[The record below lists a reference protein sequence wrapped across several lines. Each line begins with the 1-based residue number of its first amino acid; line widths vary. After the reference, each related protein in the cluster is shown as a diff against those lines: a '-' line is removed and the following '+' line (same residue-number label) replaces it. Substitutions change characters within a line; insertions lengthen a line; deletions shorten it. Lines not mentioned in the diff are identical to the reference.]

1 MIIPTSNHTVG
12 MFGREGEIQKILVDQ
27 YKITTQEIVVTAVLD
42 ITENVVLYAFPL
54 YQMSVL
60 KSCLKGV
67 LEMVGESACE
77 PHDTHL
83 DGTTSGDNA
92 AQGINLDETTSG
104 DNGAQ
109 RTHPEHT
116 ASREET
122 PKTIFR
128 TRREKKDFT
137 KWFRGNCI
145 SGVKV
150 LGKEVSFLWTLV
162 LTFFGPFVVVVV
174 NLMFKHIHV
183 ESPWH

>member
-67 LEMVGESACE
+67 LEMVEDSEAQ
-77 PHDTHL
+77 DTQS

-104 DNGAQ
+104 DYGAQ
-109 RTHPEHT
+109 GTHSKHT
-116 ASREET
+116 ASWEET
-122 PKTIFR
+122 PKVIFR
-128 TRREKKDFT
+128 TRQEQNYFT
-137 KWFRGNCI
+137 DWFRRHCI
-145 SGVKV
+145 SGIKV

>member
-12 MFGREGEIQKILVDQ
+12 MFGREGKILKILVDQ

-67 LEMVGESACE
+67 LEMVEESDYE
-77 PHDTHL
+77 PQDTNL

-92 AQGINLDETTSG
+92 AQGINLDETT
-104 DNGAQ
+104 
-109 RTHPEHT
+109 
-116 ASREET
+116 

-128 TRREKKDFT
+128 TRQEKKDFA

>member
-67 LEMVGESACE
+67 LEMVEESACE

-83 DGTTSGDNA
+83 DGTTSGDY
-92 AQGINLDETTSG
+92 
-104 DNGAQ
+104 GAQ

>member
-1 MIIPTSNHTVG
+1 MSA
-12 MFGREGEIQKILVDQ
+12 GEDYTRKNFIDQ

-60 KSCLKGV
+60 KSCLKRV
-67 LEMVGESACE
+67 LEMVEDS
-77 PHDTHL
+77 DY
-83 DGTTSGDNA
+83 
-92 AQGINLDETTSG
+92 
-104 DNGAQ
+104 GAQ
-109 RTHPEHT
+109 QNPNR
-116 ASREET
+116 
-122 PKTIFR
+122 IFR
-128 TRREKKDFT
+128 TRQEKKDFT
-137 KWFRGNCI
+137 NWYRTTCT

-150 LGKEVSFLWTLV
+150 LGREVSFLWTLV

>member
-1 MIIPTSNHTVG
+1 MSGDEGLIP
-12 MFGREGEIQKILVDQ
+12 KILVDQ

-67 LEMVGESACE
+67 LEMVGGS
-77 PHDTHL
+77 D
-83 DGTTSGDNA
+83 
-92 AQGINLDETTSG
+92 I
-104 DNGAQ
+104 GAQ
-109 RTHPEHT
+109 QNPR
-116 ASREET
+116 R
-122 PKTIFR
+122 IFR
-128 TRREKKDFT
+128 TRQEKKDFT

>member
-1 MIIPTSNHTVG
+1 MSGGEGLIP
-12 MFGREGEIQKILVDQ
+12 KILVDQ

-67 LEMVGESACE
+67 LEMVGGS
-77 PHDTHL
+77 D
-83 DGTTSGDNA
+83 
-92 AQGINLDETTSG
+92 I
-104 DNGAQ
+104 GAQ
-109 RTHPEHT
+109 QN
-116 ASREET
+116 SRR
-122 PKTIFR
+122 IFR
-128 TRREKKDFT
+128 TRQEKKDFT

>member
-1 MIIPTSNHTVG
+1 MSG
-12 MFGREGEIQKILVDQ
+12 GEEYMRKNFIDQ

-67 LEMVGESACE
+67 LEMVEESHYE
-77 PHDTHL
+77 P
-83 DGTTSGDNA
+83 GDNA
-92 AQGINLDETTSG
+92 AQGITLDETTSG
-104 DNGAQ
+104 DYGAQ
-109 RTHPEHT
+109 GTHSEHT

-128 TRREKKDFT
+128 TRQEKKDFT
-137 KWFRGNCI
+137 NWFGSWCI

-150 LGKEVSFLWTLV
+150 LGREVSFLWALV

>member
-1 MIIPTSNHTVG
+1 MIPPSNHTVG
-12 MFGREGEIQKILVDQ
+12 MSGGEEYIPKILVDQ
-27 YKITTQEIVVTAVLD
+27 YRITTQEIVVTAVLD

-60 KSCLKGV
+60 KSCLKRV
-67 LEMVGESACE
+67 LEMVEDSDYGAQG
-77 PHDTHL
+77 THL

-92 AQGINLDETTSG
+92 AQAIHLDDTTSG
-104 DNGAQ
+104 DYEAQ
-109 RTHPEHT
+109 GTHSEHT
-116 ASREET
+116 IYWEET

-128 TRREKKDFT
+128 TRQEKKDFT
-137 KWFRGNCI
+137 NWFRTTCI

-150 LGKEVSFLWTLV
+150 LGREVSFLWALV

>member
-1 MIIPTSNHTVG
+1 MSGDEGLIP
-12 MFGREGEIQKILVDQ
+12 KILVDQ

-67 LEMVGESACE
+67 LEMVGGS
-77 PHDTHL
+77 D
-83 DGTTSGDNA
+83 
-92 AQGINLDETTSG
+92 I
-104 DNGAQ
+104 GAQ
-109 RTHPEHT
+109 QN
-116 ASREET
+116 SRR
-122 PKTIFR
+122 IFR
-128 TRREKKDFT
+128 TRQEKKDFT